1 MEKMSKVTMI
11 LALGTISVLRI
22 EKTES
27 ENGDEQ
33 PSYEIMEYSL
43 EQEIMS
49 TSYFAKTARF
59 L

>member
-43 EQEIMS
+43 EQEIIS
-49 TSYFAKTARF
+49 TSCFAKTARF

>member
-27 ENGDEQ
+27 GN
-33 PSYEIMEYSL
+33 Y
-43 EQEIMS
+43 
-49 TSYFAKTARF
+49 
-59 L
+59 